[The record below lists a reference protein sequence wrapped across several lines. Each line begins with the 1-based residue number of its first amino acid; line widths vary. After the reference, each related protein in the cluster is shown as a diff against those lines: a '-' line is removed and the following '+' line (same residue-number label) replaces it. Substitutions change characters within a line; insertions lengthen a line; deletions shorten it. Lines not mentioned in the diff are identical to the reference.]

1 MPAITQNK
9 LTPIFAI
16 CALLIVGYVLFA
28 RYGGGQPTAVRAAG
42 PLPAVPLAPGD
53 EPPVQESGLFGERI
67 LSAPPRRADADS
79 PSETLKTVTASN
91 NDLRD
96 KVQKVIEA
104 NDLLKQENAK
114 LQNNQASIV
123 AQVTERVMAEQRLQ
137 ASSGADRREAD
148 QAGKTKANAELPTAL
163 GGIVDAASGGYTTMV
178 KSLGSANPNGIPSGL
193 GYDSSNTADG
203 GIAAAGRTV
212 TTYTR
217 HVYAGLDALSDPVI
231 AGAVGN
237 SMLADLVSIGGKI
250 YKHGIDPDRADG
262 KILLPHIRGHFD
274 EVEAI
279 LGDEFIPMV
288 NRMGG
293 AGMCVTAYTQT
304 VSDLQAK
311 LKDAAKAKQ
320 LLGNFN
326 HVITLRTKDIDSA
339 KFIADQVPKVEVA
352 TLTLVSGVTDKAA
365 EGDGID
371 FISNNQDRVATK
383 EVPLIDAADIM
394 QLPTGQAFALLEG
407 NRLYKLRIPL
417 ADPADDTHIPA
428 SLKAVC
434 EDMRSRYRTS
444 EQWWK
449 ENDWLV
455 HTEVTLPIAT
465 PIYVPTELDAQ
476 MAAPAPEG
484 SQPVSDQPA
493 LASLRDFGPIEP
505 ADVAAPGADS
515 AADEGALP

>member
-1 MPAITQNK
+1 MEDPR
-9 LTPIFAI
+9 PIFDWM
-16 CALLIVGYVLFA
+16 
-28 RYGGGQPTAVRAAG
+28 Q
-42 PLPAVPLAPGD
+42 
-53 EPPVQESGLFGERI
+53 
-67 LSAPPRRADADS
+67 
-79 PSETLKTVTASN
+79 
-91 NDLRD
+91 
-96 KVQKVIEA
+96 VIR
-104 NDLLKQENAK
+104 Q
-114 LQNNQASIV
+114 
-123 AQVTERVMAEQRLQ
+123 
-137 ASSGADRREAD
+137 
-148 QAGKTKANAELPTAL
+148 
-163 GGIVDAASGGYTTMV
+163 GGI
-178 KSLGSANPNGIPSGL
+178 
-193 GYDSSNTADG
+193 
-203 GIAAAGRTV
+203 
-212 TTYTR
+212 
-217 HVYAGLDALSDPVI
+217 VYAGLDALSDPVI

-262 KILLPHIRGHFD
+262 KILLPHICGHFD

-293 AGMCVTAYTQT
+293 AGMRVTAYTQT

-326 HVITLRTKDIDSA
+326 HVITLRTKDLDSA

-383 EVPLIDAADIM
+383 EVPLIDVADIM

-417 ADPADDTHIPA
+417 ADPTDDMHIPA

-449 ENDWLV
+449 ENDWFSDAD
-455 HTEVTLPIAT
+455 VTLPIAT
-465 PIYVPTELDAQ
+465 PIFVPTELDAQ
-476 MAAPAPEG
+476 MAQGQENVEPEADM
-484 SQPVSDQPA
+484 PV
-493 LASLRDFGPIEP
+493 LASLRDLGTTASGETL
-505 ADVAAPGADS
+505 DDGDG
-515 AADEGALP
+515 DQT